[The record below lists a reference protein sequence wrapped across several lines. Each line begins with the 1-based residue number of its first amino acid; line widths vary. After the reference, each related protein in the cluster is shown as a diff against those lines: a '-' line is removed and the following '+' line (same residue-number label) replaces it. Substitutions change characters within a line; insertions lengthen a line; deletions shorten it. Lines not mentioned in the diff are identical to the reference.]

1 MKKIF
6 AFVMACCMAICMVNT
21 VAFATSEEKFDYTNY
36 IFPEDAVILYQS
48 ENGVVYQSKESKS
61 SAKSLTYE
69 SKWIDA
75 GKSELGTFSI
85 TNPHPNIFTR
95 TNGTL
100 KVEST
105 YKDACVDI
113 KLYANGKLL
122 FSKYVYQ
129 TDGEVH
135 AEFNSISET
144 ITIQYGTVKVSN
156 TGGIRV
162 MCWLW

>member
-6 AFVMACCMAICMVNT
+6 AFIMACCMALCVSGIAYAAEPENKT
-21 VAFATSEEKFDYTNY
+21 DYMNY
-36 IFPEDAVILYQS
+36 DFPEDAIVLYQG
-48 ENGVVYQSKESKS
+48 EDGVVYQSKT
-61 SAKSLTYE
+61 SARSMTYE

-75 GKSELGTFSI
+75 GKNELGTFSI

-113 KLYANGKLL
+113 KLYAGGKLL

-135 AEFNSISET
+135 AEFNSISKD
-144 ITIQYGTVKVSN
+144 ITIQYSTVKVSSQ
-156 TGGIRV
+156 GGIRV